1 MGENKDRTSL
11 RDYGNMLFVVG
22 VKLEIVFLVLLI
34 LLYFLWQVNTKM
46 GFLISWMAW
55 GIFFY
60 YITLQVAKLI
70 IYVVESV
77 HRKKWKFGFP
87 IGIESIP
94 PWAMIISYLIVL
106 VIFLGVTVR
115 LIIQAVDAIF
125 SAIDFVSTSFGNTST
140 FQKWLEIFL
149 YRLGLT
155 QEQAID
161 IAHNIINNVFIHSD
175 LLTTL
180 TEKMLNFVSSLSFFF
195 DVMAGAFISILI
207 GVEAKR
213 IKKLVSEFGKSKRRI
228 LRNVARDLKIIHFY
242 MVGFTG
248 NRLIIAFIVGLV
260 VWLGF
265 LIAGFPNA
273 GISALIAIIT
283 DLIPYV
289 GPLLGW
295 SFGILAVIPLIPTW
309 KAFFLLSTI
318 YVIAQV
324 VENVVAPLMYSTNLS
339 VPFWIVML
347 ALIVGGKLGGV
358 VGIIVGVPLLA
369 AFFKIITIY
378 FRDWESGHG
387 KYLGD

>member
-1 MGENKDRTSL
+1 MGEIRNRTSL

-22 VKLEIVFLVLLI
+22 VKLEIVLLVLLVI
-34 LLYFLWQVNTKM
+34 LYFLWQVNTKM

-60 YITLQVAKLI
+60 YITLQVAKLL
-70 IYVVESV
+70 IYIVESISSKNL
-77 HRKKWKFGFP
+77 RFGFP

-94 PWAMIISYLIVL
+94 IWAMVVSYLIVL
-106 VIFLGVTVR
+106 VIFLGVTVK

-125 SAIDFVSTSFGNTST
+125 AAINFVSASFGNASA

-161 IAHNIINNVFIHSD
+161 IAHNVINNVFIRSD

-180 TEKMLNFVSSLSFFF
+180 TEKMINFVSSLSFFF
-195 DVMAGAFISILI
+195 DVLAGAFISVLI
-207 GVEAKR
+207 GAEAKR
-213 IKKLVSEFGKSKRRI
+213 IKNLVNEFEKSKRRI
-228 LRNVARDLKIIHFY
+228 LSNVARDLKIIHFY
-242 MVGFTG
+242 MIGFTG

-260 VWLGF
+260 VWFGF

-273 GISALIAIIT
+273 GIAALIAIIT

-295 SFGILAVIPLIPTW
+295 LFGILAVIPLIPTW
-309 KAFFLLSTI
+309 QAFFILSSI
-318 YVIAQV
+318 YVVAQV

-358 VGIIVGVPLLA
+358 VGVIVGVPLLA
-369 AFFKIITIY
+369 AFSKIMTIY

-387 KYLGD
+387 KYFGD

>member
-1 MGENKDRTSL
+1 MGENRNKTSL
-11 RDYGNMLFVVG
+11 QDYSNMLFVVG
-22 VKLEIVFLVLLI
+22 VKLEVVFLVLLI
-34 LLYFLWQVNTKM
+34 ILYFLWQVNTKM

-60 YITLQVAKLI
+60 YITLQVAKLL
-70 IYVVESV
+70 IYIVESV
-77 HRKKWKFGFP
+77 NRKKWKFGFP

-94 PWAMIISYLIVL
+94 TWAMVVSYLIVL

-125 SAIDFVSTSFGNTST
+125 SAIDFVSASFDNTSA

-161 IAHNIINNVFIHSD
+161 IANNVINNIFIRSD

-180 TEKMLNFVSSLSFFF
+180 TEKMINFVSSLGFFF
-195 DVMAGAFISILI
+195 DVLAGAFISILI
-207 GVEAKR
+207 GAESKR
-213 IKKLVSEFGKSKRRI
+213 IKKLVNEFEKSKRRI

-265 LIAGFPNA
+265 LIAGFPNS
-273 GISALIAIIT
+273 GIAAIIAIIT
-283 DLIPYV
+283 DLVPYV

-295 SFGILAVIPLIPTW
+295 LFGILAVIPLVPTW
-309 KAFFLLSTI
+309 QAFFILTSI
-318 YVIAQV
+318 YVVAQV

-358 VGIIVGVPLLA
+358 VGVIVGVPLLA
-369 AFFKIITIY
+369 AFSKIITIY

-387 KYLGD
+387 KYFGD